1 MGWFDEQIK
10 NRIKSDNEAFED
22 SLVHAAGIVMGS
34 RISAALNDRRQAA
47 KDAIGEILR
56 VYGVKPREVP
66 DSITDMNEALEYL
79 MRPHG
84 IMRRNVTLEKG
95 WYKDASGPMLGIL
108 KGGGD
113 VVALI
118 PGGLSGYQIVNSTE
132 HSRVKAGR
140 DNEDSLEKEAI
151 AFYKPFP
158 SKKIGM
164 LELLRFMKQNI
175 ILADWVMIAAVSFAM
190 TFIGFLTPALNDIL
204 FSHVITAGS
213 IKGLIAIA
221 VFIISVSLSTLML
234 TTVKEMVVSRI
245 TTRVWLSV
253 EAAAMMRLLSLPADF
268 FKNYDSGE
276 LANRARNVNLLVERL
291 LQVVF
296 TTGLTSLFS
305 LAYFSQIFLYAPA
318 LVTPAL
324 LVVVT
329 ISVISLVSGLLQARI
344 SRAQMELA
352 SKESGMSY
360 ALITGIQK
368 IRISGAEKR
377 AFARWSKVYSKS
389 AKILYDP
396 PTLIKVNTALT
407 LAATLAGTIIIY
419 YAAADSGVTVSE
431 YYAFQAAYGIISGAF
446 TTFAGVAL
454 KAAQIGPIFEMAR
467 PILETMPE
475 IAEEKQVVEK
485 LTGSIELNNVTFA
498 YKENMP
504 NVLDG
509 VSLKIRPGQYV
520 AIVGKTGCGK
530 STLMRILLG
539 FEKPQRGGVYFDG
552 RNIERMD
559 LKSLRRKIGAVMQNG
574 KLFTGDIYTNIVI
587 NDPRLS
593 LDDAWEA
600 AEMAG
605 FAEDIKRMPMGMFTL
620 ISEGQGG
627 VSGGQKQRLL
637 IARAIAPK
645 PRILLFDEATSALDN
660 ITQKIVSESLGKL
673 KCTRIVIA
681 HRLSTIRQCDRIIV
695 LDKGHI
701 IEDGTYDELIAKSG
715 FFADLV
721 ERQRVDV

>member
-10 NRIKSDNEAFED
+10 NRTKSDNEAFED
-22 SLVHAAGIVMGS
+22 SLVRAAGIIMGS
-34 RISAALNDRRQAA
+34 RISAAMNDQRQAA

-56 VYGVKPREVP
+56 SYGIKPREVP

-84 IMRRNVTLEKG
+84 IMRRSVTLEKG
-95 WYKDASGPMLGIL
+95 WSKDASGPMIGTL
-108 KGGGD
+108 KGSGD
-113 VVALI
+113 IVALI
-118 PGGLSGYQIVNSTE
+118 PKGLSGYQIVNSKE

-140 DNEDSLEKEAI
+140 GSEDSLEKEAI
-151 AFYKPFP
+151 AFYRPFP

-164 LELLRFMKQNI
+164 PGLLRFIMRNI
-175 ILADWVMIAAVSFAM
+175 RPADVVMLVAASFAV
-190 TFIGFLTPALNDIL
+190 TFVGFLTPALNDIL
-204 FSHVITAGS
+204 FSHVIATGS
-213 IKGLIAIA
+213 VRGLIAIA
-221 VFIISVSLSTLML
+221 VFIISASLSALML

-291 LQVVF
+291 LQVVL

-324 LVVVT
+324 LVVT
-329 ISVISLVSGLLQARI
+329 ATMAISLASGLLQARI

-368 IRISGAEKR
+368 IRLSGAEKR
-377 AFARWSKVYSKS
+377 AFARWSKIYNKS
-389 AKILYDP
+389 AKLLYDP
-396 PTLIKVNTALT
+396 PTLLKVNTALT
-407 LAATLAGTIIIY
+407 LAVTLAGTIVIY
-419 YAAADSGVTVSE
+419 HAAADSGVTVSE
-431 YYAFQAAYGIISGAF
+431 YYAFHAAYGIISGAF

-467 PILETMPE
+467 PILETLPE
-475 IAEEKQVVEK
+475 IAEEKQVVEN

-498 YKENMP
+498 YQENMP

-509 VSLKIRPGQYV
+509 VSLKIKPGQYV
-520 AIVGKTGCGK
+520 AIVGKSGCGK
-530 STLMRILLG
+530 STLMRVLLG

-587 NDPRLS
+587 NDPRRS

-605 FAEDIKRMPMGMFTL
+605 FADDIKRMPMGMFTL

-627 VSGGQKQRLL
+627 ISGGQKQRLL
-637 IARAIAPK
+637 IARAIAPT
-645 PRILLFDEATSALDN
+645 EAQNTA
-660 ITQKIVSESLGKL
+660 V
-673 KCTRIVIA
+673 R
-681 HRLSTIRQCDRIIV
+681 
-695 LDKGHI
+695 
-701 IEDGTYDELIAKSG
+701 
-715 FFADLV
+715 
-721 ERQRVDV
+721 